1 MNESG
6 KQKLHSLLFDGESE
20 LINVKFFPGN
30 GADFTPD
37 VLSGAAAD
45 MLRSARD
52 AFDRGE
58 PSEPPTTGRAKK
70 PILA

>member
-6 KQKLHSLLFDGESE
+6 KHKLHSLLFDGETE

-30 GADFTPD
+30 GANLTPD

-45 MLRSARD
+45 MLRNARD

-58 PSEPPTTGRAKK
+58 PSVPPTTGRVKNRV
-70 PILA
+70 LA